1 MEGEE
6 FPYFDVPSPVGYSVL
21 FDKKLGEYV
30 THVEF
35 DNGERT
41 ALRDLSAQ
49 DVERYMLQIPPL
61 EQHQRANM
69 LSMTVL
75 AEITAKLKILNFVF
89 EERDKLR
96 EHVTQHALDIKRPL
110 ASDALREE
118 NIKLQK
124 RVLTVNNHTVAALS
138 ATVIRLQALCQ
149 KFAPLG
155 KALSQHTDNR
165 VRQAYFF
172 HCSLLN
178 VADHLCEM
186 AIDYCDRLMQK

>member
-1 MEGEE
+1 MEGED
-6 FPYFDVPSPVGYSVL
+6 FALCSVPIPVGYSVL
-21 FDKKLGEYV
+21 LDDKIGEYI
-30 THVEF
+30 TYVEF
-35 DNGERT
+35 SNGDRT
-41 ALRDLSAQ
+41 ALCDFSAQ
-49 DVERYMLQIPPL
+49 DVERYMCQIPPL

-69 LSMTVL
+69 HSMTVL
-75 AEITAKLKILNFVF
+75 AEIIEKQKSLNFVF

-96 EHVTQHALDIKRPL
+96 EHVTRHALDINRPL
-110 ASDALREE
+110 ASDALRKE

-124 RVLTVNNHTVAALS
+124 RALTVNKHTVAALS

-178 VADHLCEM
+178 VADYLCEM
-186 AIDYCDRLMQK
+186 AIEYCDRLM

>member
-75 AEITAKLKILNFVF
+75 AEITAKLKILNF
-89 EERDKLR
+89 
-96 EHVTQHALDIKRPL
+96 
-110 ASDALREE
+110 
-118 NIKLQK
+118 
-124 RVLTVNNHTVAALS
+124 
-138 ATVIRLQALCQ
+138 
-149 KFAPLG
+149 
-155 KALSQHTDNR
+155 
-165 VRQAYFF
+165 
-172 HCSLLN
+172 
-178 VADHLCEM
+178 
-186 AIDYCDRLMQK
+186 